1 MRLIRRPWIWFW
13 RLRHRRGYGVH
24 SPFAYNFI
32 SDVVYERTAFY
43 SYRTLSWLHPWWVRY
58 MGLYPLTCRRMLFR
72 LANYIHPRS
81 MALVGNLPTEQA
93 YLSAAVPSARWI
105 DESELNQGKVDLIFV
120 AREKQAE
127 ALALLTHISAQGAL
141 VMEGIHAD
149 EKALALWNL
158 LKDDARTGVTFDLYT
173 YGILFFNHQ
182 LHKQHYIVNF

>member
-72 LANYIHPRS
+72 LANYVHPRS
-81 MALVGNLPTEQA
+81 IALVGNLPIEQA
-93 YLSAAVPSARWI
+93 YMAAAVPSAKWV
-105 DESELNQGKVDLIFV
+105 DESELNHGMTDLIIV
-120 AREKQAE
+120 SREKQAE

-141 VMEGIHAD
+141 VMEGIQAD
-149 EKALALWNL
+149 KKAFAMWNR
-158 LKDDARTGVTFDLYT
+158 LKNDARTGVTFDLYT